1 MNAKHLL
8 MGLLGAL
15 IVVSIFWGNE
25 LCYLLWNKFS
35 PTNAPGA
42 AFAQQEAD
50 PKSSL
55 KVGDLVPDF
64 EILLLDGKQKVS
76 NKTLKG
82 KFYLLDFWATWCPP
96 CVNEMEHLH
105 RAYQRFKDKNFELIS
120 LSLDQSEDDIA
131 KFRQGKWKMP
141 WLHAFM
147 MKDPNRKVVQTFQV
161 QYIPRPILIGPDGRI
176 LALESSLRGDALEK
190 TLADFLK

>member
-1 MNAKHLL
+1 MKTKYLL
-8 MGLLGAL
+8 IGLLGA
-15 IVVSIFWGNE
+15 IIFVSIFLGEE
-25 LCYLLWNKFS
+25 LCYLLWNKFR
-35 PTNAPGA
+35 TKHAPGA
-42 AFAQQEAD
+42 AFAQQKAD
-50 PKSSL
+50 PKSSI
-55 KVGDLVPDF
+55 KVGELVPDF
-64 EILLLDGKQKVS
+64 EVVLLDGKQKVS

-120 LSLDQSEDDIA
+120 LSLDQSEDDIT

-147 MKDPNRKVVQTFQV
+147 QKDPNRKVVRTFQV
-161 QYIPRPILIGPDGRI
+161 QYIPKPILIGPDGRI